1 MLKYLKIQNFLIIE
15 NQELY
20 FHDNYNVIIGET
32 GSGKS
37 IILKAL
43 SFVLGNRIDQ
53 KVIRSGCDKA
63 TITAEFDISNHT
75 KSLSLI
81 DEFELENKES
91 LILRRVIK
99 KDSSSKIFLN
109 DQMVSNQIIRKI
121 FINLLEIQTQNEKNN
136 LYDNKYILNLIDN
149 FHGNIPLVKHVN
161 SLFKSLEESK
171 LYLSE
176 LNDKAKKITIEKQYY
191 QQTVDDLEAFY
202 PTIEDYNNIE
212 YNLKNIKESTNFKTS
227 LKNLSENFN
236 SERGILSLLNDSIKE
251 LNSLSEYKEEFVDM
265 LSSEFSNQF
274 DILSNIGDKIQDELY
289 NVNSN
294 QFNEEELKDRFS
306 NYKTFARK
314 YRVTES
320 ELELTLKDAKDRL
333 TLLDNIDAEI
343 LKTENLINEKAEL
356 FLTEADNLSN
366 IRKKSAKLIE
376 KDIKNHLSELNMSK
390 ADINIQFNKLSENTW
405 NQYGL
410 DNIKF
415 LITTNPGQPFTEL
428 KNTISGG
435 EMSRVLL
442 AIKLCFNAKLGL
454 NTIIFDEIDAGIGG
468 KTAELIAKKLEN
480 LSKSLQIIAITHNE
494 IISKNANKK
503 LTISKEHINGNTFSY
518 VKIA

>member
-20 FHDNYNVIIGET
+20 FHDNFNVIIGET

-63 TITAEFDISNHT
+63 TITAEFDISNH
-75 KSLSLI
+75 KQSLSLL
-81 DEFELENKES
+81 DEFELENKQS
-91 LILRRVIK
+91 IILRRVIK
-99 KDSSSKIFLN
+99 KDASSKIFLN
-109 DQMVSNQIIRKI
+109 DQIVSNQIIKKV
-121 FINLLEIQTQNEKNN
+121 FVNLLEIQTQNEKNN

-149 FHGNIPLVKHVN
+149 FHGNSSLVNEVN
-161 SLFKSLEESK
+161 TLFKSLAESR

-176 LNDKAKKITIEKQYY
+176 LHDKAKKIIIEKQYY
-191 QQTVDDLEAFY
+191 NQIIDDLDSFN
-202 PTIEDYNNIE
+202 PNLEDYNNVE
-212 YNLKNIKESTNFKTS
+212 NNLKNIKESSNFQTS
-227 LKNLSENFN
+227 LKHLSENFN
-236 SERGILSLLNDSIKE
+236 SERGILSLLNDSIRE
-251 LNSLSEYKEEFVDM
+251 LNSLTEYKAEFVDKI
-265 LSSEFSNQF
+265 STEFANQF
-274 DILSNIGDKIQDELY
+274 DILSSISDQIEDELY
-289 NVNSN
+289 DISSN

-306 NYKTFARK
+306 NYKSFARK

-320 ELELTLKDAKDRL
+320 ELELTLQDAKERL
-333 TLLDNIDAEI
+333 KLLENLDSEI
-343 LKTENLINEKAEL
+343 VKTENLINEKTKS
-356 FLTEADNLSN
+356 FLTEAGKLSK
-366 IRKKSAKLIE
+366 IRQQSAKTIE
-376 KDIKNHLSELNMSK
+376 KDIKTHLSELNMSK
-390 ADINIQFNKLSENTW
+390 ADINVKFNTLSESTW
-405 NQYGL
+405 NNSGL

-480 LSKSLQIIAITHNE
+480 LSKSVQIIAITHNE

-503 LTISKEHINGNTFSY
+503 LTIAKEHVNGNTFSY

>member
-1 MLKYLKIQNFLIIE
+1 
-15 NQELY
+15 
-20 FHDNYNVIIGET
+20 
-32 GSGKS
+32 
-37 IILKAL
+37 
-43 SFVLGNRIDQ
+43 
-53 KVIRSGCDKA
+53 
-63 TITAEFDISNHT
+63 
-75 KSLSLI
+75 
-81 DEFELENKES
+81 
-91 LILRRVIK
+91 
-99 KDSSSKIFLN
+99 
-109 DQMVSNQIIRKI
+109 
-121 FINLLEIQTQNEKNN
+121 
-136 LYDNKYILNLIDN
+136 
-149 FHGNIPLVKHVN
+149 
-161 SLFKSLEESK
+161 
-171 LYLSE
+171 
-176 LNDKAKKITIEKQYY
+176 
-191 QQTVDDLEAFY
+191 
-202 PTIEDYNNIE
+202 
-212 YNLKNIKESTNFKTS
+212 NFKTS

-320 ELELTLKDAKDRL
+320 ELELTLKDAKERL
-333 TLLDNIDAEI
+333 TLLENIDTEI
-343 LKTENLINEKAEL
+343 LKTENLINEKTEL

-405 NQYGL
+405 NHYGL